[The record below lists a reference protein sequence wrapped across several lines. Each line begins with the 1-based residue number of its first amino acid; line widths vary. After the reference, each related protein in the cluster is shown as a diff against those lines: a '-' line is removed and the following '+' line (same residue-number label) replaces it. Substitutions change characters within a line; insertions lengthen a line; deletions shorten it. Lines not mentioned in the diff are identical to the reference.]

1 MKKKFIALLV
11 AFTIVASGAAGFGG
25 ACLANAFAAPA
36 AQVTPLRSAG
46 LSLGEDIAILTAAAA
61 SPSGS
66 ASSSSGSGSSGNSS
80 SKKVLTIPEVASKAS
95 GSVVEIYTE
104 AITRGIFFRQY
115 VVEGSGSGVII
126 SADGRIVTCSH
137 LIDGA
142 RKITVRLTNGT
153 EYQASLLG
161 QDSKNDLAVV
171 KIDAKGLKA
180 ATYGDSDKLAV
191 GELAVVIGNPLGR
204 LGGSVTEGIISA
216 LGRNIEMGGQ
226 TMNLLQT
233 SAAVNPGNSGGGLFN
248 RYGEL
253 IGIVSAK
260 SSGVDVEG
268 IGFAIPANKVKS
280 VVGTL
285 VK

>member
-1 MKKKFIALLV
+1 MPN
-11 AFTIVASGAAGFGG
+11 TRHASPAAG
-25 ACLANAFAAPA
+25 
-36 AQVTPLRSAG
+36 
-46 LSLGEDIAILTAAAA
+46 D
-61 SPSGS
+61 SG
-66 ASSSSGSGSSGNSS
+66 
-80 SKKVLTIPEVASKAS
+80 
-95 GSVVEIYTE
+95 
-104 AITRGIFFRQY
+104 
-115 VVEGSGSGVII
+115 
-126 SADGRIVTCSH
+126 
-137 LIDGA
+137 
-142 RKITVRLTNGT
+142 
-153 EYQASLLG
+153 
-161 QDSKNDLAVV
+161 
-171 KIDAKGLKA
+171 
-180 ATYGDSDKLAV
+180 KLAV

-226 TMNLLQT
+226 SMTLLQT

-253 IGIVSAK
+253 IGVVSAK